1 MTTYLGII
9 IGAALVNN
17 VFLVQLLGV
26 SSLFLSSNK
35 LQNALELALLNF
47 VVLFLA
53 ASINLAIFRLILNPL
68 GLEFLRIICF
78 VAVSSTLTILILE
91 SLKKK
96 FPLSL
101 RRQRL
106 AFYLTSGN
114 SAILGVSIINADSVL
129 SLTHGGAYNFG
140 AALGFALM
148 IISFAALRLRL
159 DTADIPTP
167 FRGAA
172 IQLISAGIVSMCLLG
187 FAGLV

>member
-1 MTTYLGII
+1 MTTYFGII

-35 LQNALELALLNF
+35 LQNAVELALLNF
-47 VVLFLA
+47 VVLFVA
-53 ASINLAIFRLILNPL
+53 ASVNLLIFRYLLQPFA
-68 GLEFLRIICF
+68 LEFLRIIFF
-78 VAVSSTLTILILE
+78 VAVSSALTIVILE

-96 FPLSL
+96 FTLSL

-106 AFYLTSGN
+106 ALYLTSGN
-114 SAILGVSIINADSVL
+114 SAILGVSIINANSVL
-129 SLTHGGAYNFG
+129 GIAGGIAYSFG

-148 IISFAALRLRL
+148 IIAFAALRLRL
-159 DTADIPTP
+159 ESADVPAP